1 MKNALSQIRSRLA
14 LTVATGLLMTGAALG
29 QSAVATATVDLNIRS
44 GPGPQFDAVGV
55 IAAGDTATVNGCVT
69 DSRWCEVDYGGTI
82 GYAYS
87 DYLTIEADTPGQV
100 IVLTERPPELVGVVE
115 PSTTANSTVT
125 GAAGGAIAGAL
136 LGGPVGAA
144 VGGAI
149 GATTGI
155 VVDPPETARTYVTSN
170 PLDPVYLE
178 GEVVIGAQVPDTV
191 TVQPI
196 PDYEYEYVYIN
207 GQPVLIDP
215 GTRQIVYVFR

>member
-1 MKNALSQIRSRLA
+1 MKTALAKTILA
-14 LTVATGLLMTGAALG
+14 AGAGLFMTGAALA
-29 QSAVATATVDLNIRS
+29 QTATATATTDLNIRS

-69 DSRWCEVDYGGTI
+69 DSMWCEVDYGGTI

-87 DYLTIEADTPGQV
+87 DYLTVEAEAPGEV
-100 IVLTERPPELVGVVE
+100 IVLTERPPELVGVAE

-144 VGGAI
+144 IGGAV
-149 GATTGI
+149 GATAGI
-155 VVDPPETARTYVTSN
+155 VVDPPETARTYVTEN
-170 PLDPVYLE
+170 PMEPVYLE
-178 GEVVIGAQVPDTV
+178 GEVVVGAQVPDTV

-215 GTRQIVYVFR
+215 GTREIVYVFR

>member
-1 MKNALSQIRSRLA
+1 
-14 LTVATGLLMTGAALG
+14 
-29 QSAVATATVDLNIRS
+29 
-44 GPGPQFDAVGV
+44 
-55 IAAGDTATVNGCVT
+55 
-69 DSRWCEVDYGGTI
+69 
-82 GYAYS
+82 
-87 DYLTIEADTPGQV
+87 
-100 IVLTERPPELVGVVE
+100 

-144 VGGAI
+144 IGGAV
-149 GATTGI
+149 GATTGL
-155 VVDPPETARTYVTSN
+155 VVDPPETARTYVTAN

-207 GQPVLIDP
+207 GQPV
-215 GTRQIVYVFR
+215 RSEEH